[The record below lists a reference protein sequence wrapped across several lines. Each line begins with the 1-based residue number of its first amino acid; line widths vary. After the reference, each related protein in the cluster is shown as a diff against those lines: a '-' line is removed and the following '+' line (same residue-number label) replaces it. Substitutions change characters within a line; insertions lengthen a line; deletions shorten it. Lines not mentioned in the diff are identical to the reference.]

1 MYNIQV
7 WRLPLW
13 EGYKHLIESNVADL
27 SSTGSTPFGGAIT
40 AALFLENFIEADIPW
55 AHIDLMA
62 YNTRARPGRPEGG
75 EAQAIRGLY
84 AMLKAKFG

>member
-1 MYNIQV
+1 M
-7 WRLPLW
+7 
-13 EGYKHLIESNVADL
+13 KL
-27 SSTGSTPFGGAIT
+27 SLLGDVCDVIGGGTPSKKQKQYYGG
-40 AALFLENFIEADIPW
+40 DIPW